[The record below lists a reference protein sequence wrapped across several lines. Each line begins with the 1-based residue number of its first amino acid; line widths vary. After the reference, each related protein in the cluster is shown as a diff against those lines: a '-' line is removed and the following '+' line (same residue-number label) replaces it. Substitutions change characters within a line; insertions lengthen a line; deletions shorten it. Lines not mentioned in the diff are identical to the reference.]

1 MWDFDADCTVLVDGR
16 PRTFK
21 VRIVKS
27 VWQNAN
33 HQSQTTALTMLK
45 RLEIPLV
52 RVWQT
57 GLRFDNTQHRWVLN
71 TGHGHQFESS
81 IYGRH
86 DDVEIDFTL
95 WR

>member
-1 MWDFDADCTVLVDGR
+1 
-16 PRTFK
+16 
-21 VRIVKS
+21 
-27 VWQNAN
+27 
-33 HQSQTTALTMLK
+33 MLK

-52 RVWQT
+52 RVWQL

-71 TGHGHQFESS
+71 TGYGHQFESS

-86 DDVEIDFTL
+86 DDVDIDFTL

>member
-1 MWDFDADCTVLVDGR
+1 MWDFDAACTVLVDGS
-16 PRTFK
+16 PRIMK
-21 VRIVKS
+21 VRITKS

-33 HQSQTTALTMLK
+33 SQSQTTALAMLK

-52 RVWQT
+52 RIWQT
-57 GLRFDNTQHRWVLN
+57 GLRFDNTQHRWVLD

-81 IYGRH
+81 IYGRK
-86 DDVEIDFTL
+86 DEFEIDFTY